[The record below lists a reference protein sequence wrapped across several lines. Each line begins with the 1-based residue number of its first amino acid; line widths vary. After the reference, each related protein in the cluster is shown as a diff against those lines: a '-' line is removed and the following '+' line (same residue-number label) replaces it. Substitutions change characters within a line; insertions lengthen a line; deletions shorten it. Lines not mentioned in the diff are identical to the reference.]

1 MSVYHLVVMVLT
13 LNSRSESV
21 SLLALNCHSKIS
33 KVNSQSAE
41 RGAQLHCTLH
51 TLHRETVTLFLHLSR
66 GKIMN
71 GKMHRTSEGTKE
83 LRIFTSWH
91 FT

>member
-1 MSVYHLVVMVLT
+1 MSAYLVVMVLT

-33 KVNSQSAE
+33 KVYSQS
-41 RGAQLHCTLH
+41 AQLHCTLH